1 MEPITIPVNIGRI
14 VILGDPHYDQFRK
27 AKMDPF
33 EVDGLETLGWAG
45 IDALIIAGDL
55 ADAPQINWQ
64 RSLDWLGRYVQRG
77 KIFILPGNHDYYA
90 HALGADEE
98 LGQLAASRGARLV
111 QKQELRYG
119 DIRLLCCTLWTDFEL
134 LGDPEAAMMNAAIS
148 MMDYDR
154 IGYKKPTRSG
164 GFVPIMP
171 KDTLALHR
179 DHRAWL
185 EAALAAPHFAGP
197 AGRTVVVTHH
207 GPHPQTAGPLNAL
220 SPCFYS
226 DLSELIHQHQPEA
239 WFFGHSHYR
248 LRAQVGM
255 TDLRNV
261 AIGYPRERAVS
272 GSQSLIDMCILEL

>member
-1 MEPITIPVNIGRI
+1 MDAITIPVNIGRI

-33 EVDGLETLGWAG
+33 EGDGLETLNWGG

-55 ADAPQINWQ
+55 ADAPQINWL
-64 RSLDWLGRYVQRG
+64 RALDWLGRYVQRG

-90 HALGADEE
+90 HTLGADED
-98 LGQLAASRGARLV
+98 LRRLTASRGATLV

-119 DIRLLCCTLWTDFEL
+119 DVRLPCCTLWTDFAL
-134 LGDPEAAMMNAAIS
+134 LGDPEAAMLKASYS
-148 MMDYDR
+148 MLDYDR
-154 IGYKKPTRSG
+154 ISRIKPTRSG
-164 GFVPIMP
+164 NHVPIMP
-171 KDTLALHR
+171 EDTLALHR

-197 AGRTVVVTHH
+197 AGRTVMITHH
-207 GPHPQTAGPLNAL
+207 GPHPLVAGPLDAL
-220 SPCFYS
+220 SPCFHS
-226 DLSELIHQHQPEA
+226 DLSALIDRHQPEA

-248 LRAQVGM
+248 LRAQTGA

-261 AIGYPRERAVS
+261 AIGYPRERRLS
-272 GSQSLIDMCILEL
+272 GSQPLIDMCILEL